1 MQKIYPLGFAYDAL
15 LEPVLR
21 PAKRIISHFVYKYRL
36 TPALDL
42 CCGTGVQ
49 VGLISNK
56 RGQAV
61 GLDLDGKMMRFAA
74 KKHPGIPFVCAD
86 AASTPFQD
94 GYFKGIIISYA
105 LHDKPPAFR
114 RNMISEAKRLL
125 QPQGRLVIL
134 DFEPAWNRR
143 SRIGSVFTYLIE
155 RLAGGE
161 HFANGRQFI
170 HQGGLRQFLF
180 DHALEEVD
188 SHAIEF
194 GNSRI
199 VVARFR

>member
-1 MQKIYPLGFAYDAL
+1 MQKIYWLGFAYNAL

-21 PAKRIISHFVYKYRL
+21 PTKRIITHFVYKYRL

-49 VGLISNK
+49 VGLISK
-56 RGQAV
+56 KSGQAV
-61 GLDLDGKMMRFAA
+61 GLDLDGRMMHFAA
-74 KKHPGIPFVCAD
+74 EEHPGIPFVCAD

-94 GYFKGIIISYA
+94 QSFKGIIISYA
-105 LHDKPPAFR
+105 LHDKPPALR
-114 RNMISEAKRLL
+114 SDMIREAKRLL
-125 QPQGRLVIL
+125 QPEGRLVIL

-170 HQGGLRQFLF
+170 RRGGLRQFLI
-180 DHALEEVD
+180 DHDLEEID
-188 SHAIEF
+188 SHAIEL

-199 VVARFR
+199 VVASFK